1 MPENREKNTAPIP
14 YDDFDGQSDNQEDI
28 LLNET
33 ELLQGLLELGTTKD
47 QEQNYR
53 KIEIKRNGIVKIQ
66 FRVRPLTEDEQQNC
80 MKRATK
86 STARQTGRNSKPAE
100 INRTL
105 FRSLL
110 IYTATIN
117 EDRAKLWDNKA
128 ALEAYNIL
136 NNPEII
142 DKVLLAGE
150 KDRIIDIIEEISG
163 YGNDEDDKDDAFKTA
178 GN

>member
-1 MPENREKNTAPIP
+1 MR
-14 YDDFDGQSDNQEDI
+14 S
-28 LLNET
+28 
-33 ELLQGLLELGTTKD
+33 
-47 QEQNYR
+47 
-53 KIEIKRNGIVKIQ
+53 
-66 FRVRPLTEDEQQNC
+66 
-80 MKRATK
+80 
-86 STARQTGRNSKPAE
+86 GRNSKPAE